1 MFAAGLD
8 RCGLDEKVVFGKAGL
23 KHGNVRH
30 RGMAGGDGAGL
41 VQHNGIDV
49 VQILQRLGALD
60 EYAELGGL
68 AGADHDGHGRGQT
81 QRAGAGDDQH
91 GDGVGEGELEAVAG
105 DHPDDGGH
113 KRDAHDHGHEHA
125 ADLVGKA
132 GDGRFGG
139 AGVVHEA
146 DDLRERGI
154 VAHARGAEAEGTVFV
169 DGGGDDRV
177 ANMLFHGD
185 ALAGDGGLIDVAKAL
200 DDLAVHGDAL
210 AGPDD
215 HDVAGDHLLG
225 GHGDFHAVAHDHGG
239 LGREIDQLAQ
249 RVRSL

>member
-8 RCGLDEKVVFGKAGL
+8 RRGLGKKVALGKAGL

-41 VQHNGIDV
+41 VQYDGIDV
-49 VQILQRLGALD
+49 VQIFQRFGTLD

-105 DHPDDGGH
+105 DHPDDSGH
-113 KRDAHDHGHEHA
+113 ERDAHDHGHEHA
-125 ADLVGKA
+125 ADLVGEA

-154 VAHARGAEAEGTVFV
+154 VAHARGAEAESAVFV

-215 HDVAGDHLLG
+215 HDVAGDDLLG
-225 GHGDFHAVAHDHGG
+225 RHGDFHAVAHDHGG

-249 RVRSL
+249 RV